1 MSNKYEKRL
10 KEMLLSLELDLI
22 DIKNHSWQ
30 FILSKFLY
38 DKNYLITI
46 PKDFSVFF
54 NYTFSSKYKKDINSE
69 IIRAIRST
77 LIKIKKK
84 INAYY

>member
-1 MSNKYEKRL
+1 MSTKYDKRL
-10 KEMLLSLELDLI
+10 KKMLLSLEFDLI
-22 DIKNHSWQ
+22 DIENDNWQ

-38 DKNYLITI
+38 EKNYLITI

-54 NYTFSSKYKKDINSE
+54 NYKFSFKYKKDINSE

-84 INAYY
+84 

>member
-1 MSNKYEKRL
+1 MSNNYDKRL

-22 DIKNHSWQ
+22 DVEKHNWQ

-38 DKNYLITI
+38 EKNYLITI

-54 NYTFSSKYKKDINSE
+54 NYKFSSKYKKDINSE
-69 IIRAIRST
+69 IIRVIRST